1 MNLLFADFL
10 SLDFFYPDKPKT
22 TTTIISAQVLKKFFF
37 IVVVFSVL
45 DRDVKM
51 LLGNHHCCKAAC

>member
-1 MNLLFADFL
+1 MVDMHILRTMNMNLLFADFL

-22 TTTIISAQVLKKFFF
+22 TTTINSAQVLKFFL

-45 DRDVKM
+45 DHDVKY
-51 LLGNHHCCKAAC
+51 C